1 MIDLHCHLLPGID
14 DGPDTLEQALELARI
29 AVANGIT
36 HSVVTPHVHPG
47 RYENDAASVQQSLT
61 AYRSA
66 LAQAGIP
73 LQLGFAG
80 EVRLSVEVLAMVEQ
94 NRVPFY
100 GEVDGYR
107 IMLLELP
114 HSHVPPGSDALVGW
128 LLDRKIRP
136 MIAHPERNKD
146 VMRSLDKLQPFIDAE
161 CLFQVTAGSVAGL
174 FGDYALRVACALLEA
189 GHVTVLASDAHNRDF
204 RPPRL
209 DHGRDAAARLIGEKA
224 ARRLVYDTPRT
235 LVTTQFPDLQS
246 EYIDANYHRHA
257 L

>member
-47 RYENDAASVQQSLT
+47 RYENDSASVE
-61 AYRSA
+61 RA
-66 LAQAGIP
+66 LATFRGALQAAGIP
-73 LQLGFAG
+73 LQLGYAG

-94 NRVPFY
+94 ERVPFY

-107 IMLLELP
+107 VMLLELP

-128 LLDRKIRP
+128 LLDRRIRP

-146 VMRSLDKLQPFIDAE
+146 VMRSLDKLQPFIEAG

-174 FGDYALRVACALLEA
+174 FGDYALRVACAMLEA
-189 GHVTVLASDAHNRDF
+189 GHVTLLASDAHNRDF

-224 ARRLVYDTPRT
+224 ARRLVYDSPRA
-235 LVTTQFPDLQS
+235 LVTSQFPDLQS
-246 EYIDANYHRHA
+246 DCIDANYHRHT